1 MKAVFGEHRAST
13 RMVSGAYRSE
23 YGEQEEIAL
32 AHNRYKVTSSL
43 GTLMAG
49 SGGLNVLLM
58 HVFFFFLESQILRN
72 TRAGTRVCWW
82 QRWVRT
88 VTTEAPK
95 SSPRAS
101 LTWDLTW
108 TSDHCSR

>member
-1 MKAVFGEHRAST
+1 MKAVFGEHKAST

-32 AHNRYKVTSSL
+32 AHNRYKFTSSL
-43 GTLMAG
+43 VTLMAA
-49 SGGLNVLLM
+49 SGCFRPSERPV
-58 HVFFFFLESQILRN
+58 FFLESQILRN
-72 TRAGTRVCWW
+72 TRAGIRVCWW
-82 QRWVRT
+82 QRWVRM

-108 TSDHCSR
+108 TSDRCSR